1 MFDFSNLEDILDT
14 HFNQKDIYITLNLTR
29 GQAKSGISMPVEISR
44 KIISKGN
51 SNVIKKEI
59 EMVTIP
65 RNTKHNTVIN
75 LNGKGNQCS
84 NSKENGDLY
93 VKIKIF
99 GKK

>member
-1 MFDFSNLEDILDT
+1 MFEFNNLENIFNEY
-14 HFNQKDIYITLNLTR
+14 FNQKDIYVTLKVTKNQT
-29 GQAKSGISMPVEISR
+29 KTNVSMPVKISR
-44 KIISKGN
+44 KIINKDN
-51 SNVIKKEI
+51 SYVIKNEI

-65 RNTKHNTVIN
+65 KNTIHNTVIK

-84 NSKENGDLY
+84 KEKGDLY

>member
-65 RNTKHNTVIN
+65 KNTKHNTVIK
-75 LNGKGNQCS
+75 LNGKGNQY
-84 NSKENGDLY
+84 SKENGNLN

>member
-1 MFDFSNLEDILDT
+1 MFNFRNIENILNEY
-14 HFNQKDIYITLNLTR
+14 FNQKDIFTIVKLTK
-29 GQAKSGISMPVEISR
+29 GQAKSGMSMPIEISR

-65 RNTKHNTVIN
+65 KNTKHNTIIK
-75 LNGKGNQCS
+75 LNGKGNQY
-84 NSKENGDLY
+84 SKENGDLY